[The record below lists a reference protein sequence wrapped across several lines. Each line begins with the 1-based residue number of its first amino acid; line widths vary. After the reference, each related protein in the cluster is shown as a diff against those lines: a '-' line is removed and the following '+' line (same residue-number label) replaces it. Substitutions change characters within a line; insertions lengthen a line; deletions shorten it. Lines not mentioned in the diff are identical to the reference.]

1 MKKMLIAVALSA
13 ALLAACSGAAEPE
26 SAPPEA
32 AESANSEQLRAWASD
47 VCQSA
52 DDLAATVTGVSD
64 GLDVDLSQGLD
75 QLPAIQEQV
84 TANLDEV
91 DARIEAVEDALS
103 AVPDG
108 SASATAFAAEM
119 EALVDSARTSGQ
131 EAIDLLA
138 EAGAAMDLLNA
149 GLAAAMRSRPPNPR
163 RRMPT
168 QRCNCSIAPEPRRV
182 AKSGR
187 RSPQRRGVDEHR
199 GSHCAAGG

>member
-1 MKKMLIAVALSA
+1 MKKMLTAVALSA
-13 ALLAACSGAAEPE
+13 AFLAACSAETEPE
-26 SAPPEA
+26 SIPQEVVETANPE
-32 AESANSEQLRAWASD
+32 ELRAWASD
-47 VCQSA
+47 VCTAA
-52 DDLAATVTGVSD
+52 DELAATVTSVTD

-138 EAGAAMDLLNA
+138 EAGAAGDLLNA
-149 GLAAAMRSRPPNPR
+149 GLAAAGAVSAAQSAAADADAALQLLDSARAD
-163 RRMPT
+163 T
-168 QRCNCSIAPEPRRV
+168 
-182 AKSGR
+182 
-187 RSPQRRGVDEHR
+187 
-199 GSHCAAGG
+199 GSELGEAFSTAEGCR

>member
-52 DDLAATVTGVSD
+52 DDLAATVTGVTD

-149 GLAAAMRSRPPNPR
+149 GLAAAGAVSAAESAAADADAALQLLDSARAE
-163 RRMPT
+163 T
-168 QRCNCSIAPEPRRV
+168 
-182 AKSGR
+182 
-187 RSPQRRGVDEHR
+187 
-199 GSHCAAGG
+199 GSEVGEAFSTAEGCR